1 MTLLPQ
7 FLHPTDR
14 QAKGRTFQLAGARS
28 LANELDEFACRLEQ
42 AEQELA
48 KAGWRLNSETWRVAF
63 GRPEAPVPEGDPAS
77 PGMAPESAPEPA
89 SPARIRWAVL
99 VARIYDALPLLC
111 PAGHRAKRG
120 PPR

>member
-1 MTLLPQ
+1 MREAVTLLPQ

-48 KAGWRLNSETWRVAF
+48 KAGWRLNSETWRVERVNA
-63 GRPEAPVPEGDPAS
+63 GRGYGWRRRLTIA
-77 PGMAPESAPEPA
+77 
-89 SPARIRWAVL
+89 
-99 VARIYDALPLLC
+99 VARGLRPGQAFSELRIDQQAS
-111 PAGHRAKRG
+111 
-120 PPR
+120 